1 MAMRSLTVG
10 KSSAASKGIYTDR
23 VKVVSGSLM
32 RSVAV
37 KGL

>member
-10 KSSAASKGIYTDR
+10 KSSAASAIYTDR